1 MNKLVNSIAF
11 VVLLYSITVSTTH
24 IVETSL
30 MIGLAGWQAFTSPLL
45 VDAVFALGKLGR
57 SKRLPPAVRK
67 SAFRMMLFG
76 GGLSLTCNIAA
87 GHGIGQRAHGVVVVL
102 VMVWVESFAAKLV
115 DSNETPATVETA
127 VHATATVA
135 APVQTVAVN
144 VPVAPAQPVTAP
156 AIGPAPRQR
165 VASAAKTRQ
174 AVTATVPAPMTNPRT
189 GQPYSVRHQRRLT
202 TGK

>member
-1 MNKLVNSIAF
+1 MNKLVNGIAF

-57 SKRLPPAVRK
+57 AKRFPDAVRK

-76 GGLSLTCNIAA
+76 GGLSLTCNIVA
-87 GHGIGQRAHGVVVVL
+87 GANWGQRIHGVVVVL
-102 VMVWVESFAAKLV
+102 VMVWVESFAAKLI
-115 DSNETPATVETA
+115 DNNKTPAADTAATA

-135 APVQTVAVN
+135 TPVQTVAPVN
-144 VPVAPAQPVTAP
+144 VPVMPAQPVP
-156 AIGPAPRQR
+156 AIARAPRQR
-165 VASAAKTRQ
+165 VAPAASTRTT
-174 AVTATVPAPMTNPRT
+174 VTATVPAAVNPTT
-189 GQPYSVRHQRRLT
+189 GQPYSQRHARRLR
-202 TGK
+202 TGR